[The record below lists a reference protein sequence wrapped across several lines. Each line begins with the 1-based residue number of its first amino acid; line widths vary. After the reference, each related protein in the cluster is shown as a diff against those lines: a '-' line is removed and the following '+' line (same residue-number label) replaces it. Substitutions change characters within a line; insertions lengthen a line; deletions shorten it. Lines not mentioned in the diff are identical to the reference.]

1 MKTSKIFQAV
11 ALICTACYYGCAQ
24 PTANIKSELK
34 EPTLTGNEQTIAF
47 YNCENFFD
55 PNDDPDTDDQD
66 FTPAGKYH
74 YTQKLFEQKAHNLA
88 VALQNM
94 PGKDG
99 PAFIGLAEV
108 ENTAALDEM
117 VKQPEIAR
125 RTYKYILHKGP
136 DPRGINVAFL

>member
-1 MKTSKIFQAV
+1 
-11 ALICTACYYGCAQ
+11 
-24 PTANIKSELK
+24 
-34 EPTLTGNEQTIAF
+34 
-47 YNCENFFD
+47 
-55 PNDDPDTDDQD
+55 
-66 FTPAGKYH
+66 
-74 YTQKLFEQKAHNLA
+74 
-88 VALQNM
+88 M